1 MRLKDD
7 LFIQKN
13 TCMNV
18 PANLK
23 YTRDH
28 EWVLVEGNTAT
39 VGITEFA
46 QKQLGDIVFVE
57 IPTIGKQITRGNDF
71 GTIESVKSVSELFI
85 PLTGKINT
93 LNEDL
98 IDSPDL
104 INEDPYGEGWLIKMS
119 IDKKD
124 ELKELLS
131 PDAYKKLIE
140 AQ

>member
-1 MRLKDD
+1 
-7 LFIQKN
+7 
-13 TCMNV
+13 MNV